1 MGCGGAEVRVELV
14 SLVVATRWR
23 TRELKRLLESLLAQ
37 TYKTFEVIVAD
48 QNEDDRLAPLLQDYC
63 ERLTIKRVRSANR
76 GHSAGSNAGLRIC
89 AGDIVGFP
97 DDDCWYAPDLLR
109 RVVDMF
115 EAHPEWRGITGCEAS
130 AESVVST
137 HRFDQVAG
145 PVTRQNIW
153 RRHISFAAFFRAADL
168 TGLFY
173 DERLGIGAGTIWGSG
188 EETDFLLQ
196 FIERGCVVQYDPSVA
211 VYHPDWGQGPY
222 TMAVL
227 TKARRYGMGMG
238 RLLQTHRFPA
248 LVTLKYFSR
257 PLLGGAYTL
266 IRGKPGKAVYHWS
279 IFLGRTTGWMVSL
292 ISNQVG
298 VRSGTPWLSAK

>member
-1 MGCGGAEVRVELV
+1 MGCGGAEVRVEVV

-23 TRELKRLLESLLAQ
+23 TLEVKRLLESLLAQ
-37 TYKTFEVIVAD
+37 TYKIFEVIVVD

-63 ERLTIKRVRSANR
+63 ERLTIKHLRSANL
-76 GHSAGSNAGLRIC
+76 GHAAGCNAGLRIC

-97 DDDCWYAPDLLR
+97 DDDCWYAPDLLQ

-130 AESVVST
+130 EENVVST

-153 RRHISFAAFFRAADL
+153 RRHISFALFLRTADL

-173 DERLGIGAGTIWGSG
+173 DERLGMGAETIWGSG
-188 EETDFLLQ
+188 DETDFLLQ
-196 FIERGCVVQYDPSVA
+196 FIKRGCVVQYDPSVA
-211 VYHPDWGQGPY
+211 VYHRDWGQGPY
-222 TMAVL
+222 TLAAI

-238 RLLQTHRFPA
+238 RILQTHRFPA
-248 LVTLKYFSR
+248 LFTLKCFAR

-266 IRGKPGKAVYHWS
+266 ILGKPRKAVYHWS

-292 ISNQVG
+292 ISTQVE